1 MGVGKDPIDKMALE
15 QKHGKV
21 ERANHEGVWGKGI
34 STEET
39 ISAKVLG

>member
-1 MGVGKDPIDKMALE
+1 MGVRKDPIDKMVLE

-34 STEET
+34 PTEGT
-39 ISAKVLG
+39 MSAKILE